1 MRHWQTPKKAKAR
14 IEIIPMIDV
23 MMFLLVFFV
32 LISINVIPALGVKTV
47 LPTSEQSQDI
57 KSVVNALVTLGK
69 NDELQL
75 NGKTIALDRLA
86 PSIHALERPDN
97 KVAVIVNSDKGVEVQ
112 RLIDVMDAL
121 KGNGFASF
129 SIASKKKS

>member
-1 MRHWQTPKKAKAR
+1 MRHWQIPKKPKAR

-57 KSVVNALVTLGK
+57 KSVVNALVTLGR

-75 NGKTIALDRLA
+75 NGKTVAIEQLA

>member
-1 MRHWQTPKKAKAR
+1 MRHWQTPKKPKAR

-32 LISINVIPALGVKTV
+32 LISINVIPALGVKTT
-47 LPTSEQSQDI
+47 LPSSSQSQDI
-57 KSVVNALVTLGK
+57 KSVVNALITLGK
-69 NDELQL
+69 DDELQL
-75 NGKTIALDRLA
+75 NGKKV
-86 PSIHALERPDN
+86 ALEQLASSIRALEKPDN

-112 RLIDVMDAL
+112 RLIDVMDEL
-121 KGNGFASF
+121 KGNGFGSF

>member
-1 MRHWQTPKKAKAR
+1 MRHWQAPKKPKAR

-69 NDELQL
+69 NEELQL
-75 NGKTIALDRLA
+75 NGKSVALAQLA
-86 PSIHALERPDN
+86 PAIHSLERPDN
-97 KVAVIVNSDKGVEVQ
+97 KVAVIINSDKGVEVQ
-112 RLIDVMDAL
+112 RLIDFMDAL
-121 KGNGFASF
+121 KANGFASF

>member
-1 MRHWQTPKKAKAR
+1 
-14 IEIIPMIDV
+14 MIDV

-69 NDELQL
+69 NEELQV
-75 NGKTIALDRLA
+75 NGKSVALAQLA
-86 PSIHALERPDN
+86 ASIHSLERPDN
-97 KVAVIVNSDKGVEVQ
+97 KVAVIINSDKGVEVQ

-121 KGNGFASF
+121 KANGFASF

>member
-1 MRHWQTPKKAKAR
+1 MRHWQIPKKSKAR

-32 LISINVIPALGVKTV
+32 LVSINVIPALGVKTV
-47 LPTSEQSQDI
+47 LPSSEQTQDI

-75 NGKTIALDRLA
+75 NGKSIALDQLA
-86 PSIHALERPDN
+86 PSIHALEKPDN

-121 KGNGFASF
+121 KGNGFSSF